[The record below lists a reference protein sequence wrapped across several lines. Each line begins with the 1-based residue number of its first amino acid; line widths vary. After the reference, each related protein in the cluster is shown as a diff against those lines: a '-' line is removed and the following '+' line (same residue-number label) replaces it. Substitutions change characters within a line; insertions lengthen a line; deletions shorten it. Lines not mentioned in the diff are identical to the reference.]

1 METTSSMNKVGP
13 LIFSLLVHVSI
24 AQEECSLFRQEYCNL
39 RLDKIMMLDT
49 GLASPA
55 ECQTACFERKNC
67 TEFTYFEG
75 TNSRCVLF
83 NQCSN
88 PVSSCKS
95 CISGPPFP
103 RVGSCGR
110 RSPPRTQPRR
120 FIVSQVQ
127 REISSPS
134 RETTEEPR
142 AIPRSNGPSR
152 PVPAGFE
159 GSFRNGVTRTSFAK
173 DSLREEATG
182 SDLDDTDDEYYD
194 TSDVDINSE
203 DDGESNIDDGLLD
216 AVFDELPGTGQT
228 RPPPPPRAPTRPS
241 PPRGPSSTFPQSGG
255 GGFYYCIMGGSDVN
269 GPVSTVSVMNIGTY
283 AVPRTPLIAPF
294 PSFMTQ
300 GSGDTFSVFNTRSL
314 HTCTPGYYAR
324 TLLPASTFGPQG
336 FGFAQGQ
343 SYVPGSCNEYDFSTR
358 QWTTSGGKMTTSR
371 EGGTTL
377 NVGSYIMTF
386 GGFNTFGQPVNTVE
400 IFDPRRPRVGWQN
413 VPQWSFPRATRDHCS
428 VVTRDPVQGTSVLV
442 MGGQG
447 EEDSAMKLVLGSSQW
462 YSVPPMHHA
471 RSLHGCTS
479 VTLNGRPGVVVSG
492 GWDGARLNTTTS
504 VEFFDMNTHRWVDL
518 PDLSRGRR
526 GHSMTTIDC
535 QLAVVGGVAATGFR
549 GEQDEYLGDVEV
561 FDGRRWKRAAYGL
574 DQPRNGANLIKIP
587 FDTFSE

>member
-1 METTSSMNKVGP
+1 MESTSSMNKVGP

-24 AQEECSLFRQEYCNL
+24 AQDECSLFRQEYCNL

-67 TEFTYFEG
+67 TEFTFFEG

-127 REISSPS
+127 KEISSPS

-203 DDGESNIDDGLLD
+203 DDGEANIDDGLLD

-228 RPPPPPRAPTRPS
+228 RPPQPPRPTVTRPS
-241 PPRGPSSTFPQSGG
+241 RPSSGCPTCPSFPQSQG
-255 GGFYYCIMGGSDVN
+255 GGFYYCIMGGSDSN
-269 GPVSTVSVMNIGTY
+269 GPVSTVSVMNVGTY
-283 AVPRTPLIAPF
+283 AVPTTPLIAPF

-300 GSGDTFSVFNTRSL
+300 GSGNTFSVFSPNGL
-314 HTCTPGYYAR
+314 NTCTPGYYAR
-324 TLLPASTFGPQG
+324 TLLPASTFGPL
-336 FGFAQGQ
+336 FGHQ
-343 SYVPGSCNEYDFSTR
+343 SYVPGSCNEYDFNSR
-358 QWTTSGGKMTTSR
+358 QWTTSGGKMTTAR
-371 EGGTTL
+371 DGGSTL
-377 NVGSYIMTF
+377 NVGSYIMSF

-400 IFDPRRPRVGWQN
+400 IFDPRRPRIGWQN
-413 VPQWSFPRATRDHCS
+413 VPQWSFPRATRDHCT
-428 VVTRDPVQGTSVLV
+428 VVTRDPTQGTSVLV
-442 MGGQG
+442 MGGRG

-526 GHSMTTIDC
+526 GHSMTTIDG

-549 GEQDEYLGDVEV
+549 GEQDEYLDDVEI
-561 FDGRRWKRAAYGL
+561 FDGRRWKTAQYRL
-574 DQPRNGANLIKIP
+574 DRPRTGANLIKIP
-587 FDTFSE
+587 